1 MSTAAISLRRRV
13 GGNARH
19 NPLAA
24 TGVVLVVLF
33 VILALFA
40 PWIAPQD
47 PAAIS
52 LPTRLDSPSHAH
64 LFGTDELGRDIL
76 SRTIYGARISMLV
89 GSCVV
94 LTSLALGLVIGSIAG
109 YYGGGIDRFVNIVL
123 MNAFLSFPGILLAI
137 AFVAFRGPGIF
148 NLVVALSLGGW
159 VGYARLVRGQVL
171 AAREREY
178 VEAARALGASDLRI
192 IVRHILPNI
201 IQPVDRAG
209 CDRHGRSHP
218 RRSDDELSRTR
229 RASAHGQLGGHAQRR
244 PRLSFQRATS
254 RAVSRAGRDACRAEL
269 QLYRRRPARLSRS
282 SLQNRGGTLIPGSP
296 LRSCPPK
303 PAPVAPFSS

>member
-1 MSTAAISLRRRV
+1 MSTASISFRRRV
-13 GGNARH
+13 AGNARH

-24 TGVVLVVLF
+24 AGAVLVVVF

-47 PAAIS
+47 PAAIN
-52 LPTRLDSPSHAH
+52 LPTRLETPTHAH
-64 LFGTDELGRDIL
+64 WFGVDELGRDIL
-76 SRTIYGARISMLV
+76 SRTIYGARISLTV

-94 LTSLALGLVIGSIAG
+94 LTSLALGLIIGSIAG
-109 YYGGGIDRFVNIVL
+109 YYGGAIDRFVNVVL

-148 NLVVALSLGGW
+148 NLVLALSLGGW

-171 AAREREY
+171 AAREREF

-201 IQPVDRAG
+201 IQPVVVQAAIGMAGAILAEATMSFLGLGVPPPTASWGSMLNDGRA
-209 CDRHGRSHP
+209 HLFEAPHLVLFP
-218 RRSDDELSRTR
+218 AAAVML
-229 RASAHGQLGGHAQRR
+229 AV
-244 PRLSFQRATS
+244 LSFNFIGDALRDYLDPRS
-254 RAVSRAGRDACRAEL
+254 RIEAGL
-269 QLYRRRPARLSRS
+269 
-282 SLQNRGGTLIPGSP
+282 
-296 LRSCPPK
+296 
-303 PAPVAPFSS
+303 